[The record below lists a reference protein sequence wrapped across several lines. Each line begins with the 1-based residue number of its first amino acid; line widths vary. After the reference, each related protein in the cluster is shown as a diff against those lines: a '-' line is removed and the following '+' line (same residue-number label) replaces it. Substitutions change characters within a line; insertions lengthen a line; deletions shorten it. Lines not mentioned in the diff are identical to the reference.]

1 MALMIGSGAAPGP
14 AISKPA
20 LDLPPRGTDHERM
33 TLRAQGWIV
42 VSIAV
47 CLFAFGCTEA
57 KKSVPAGITWN
68 KAIDAALA
76 DAQAAH
82 RPLPPSRDPGLCQVC
97 KGVERHTCPGP
108 KFIEYSKRFTMA
120 R

>member
-1 MALMIGSGAAPGP
+1 
-14 AISKPA
+14 
-20 LDLPPRGTDHERM
+20 M

-76 DAQAAH
+76 DAQAHH
-82 RPLPPSRDPGLCQVC
+82 RPILLDMYTDWCEWC
-97 KGVERHTCPGP
+97 KALDDTTYTDP

-120 R
+120 RMIGVSGGTTDAIAIASIAPISRWRC